1 MMKRDAI
8 RLGGMALL
16 MLLGLGLRIYRL
28 RDQSAWCDEAQ
39 FFALSA
45 QDLRTFLDII
55 KFWGPDN
62 VLLYYAVF
70 YWWNHLLGI
79 SLVTARMLTILAGVA
94 CIPLVYVLGRRVF
107 DERAGWIAA
116 MLTALSPFQIWHSQS
131 MRPYGLCVPLALLGL
146 YALVRVGQADAA
158 GKGAWGWWVTA
169 FIANCLLMWTHV
181 FMVLLIPVQAA
192 CLLGMRQRGFLRA
205 ACWGLANAP
214 VVGMVYLW
222 MRPRMHTVPE
232 AEFDHFYLP
241 GVWEAF
247 VDLFGDDVT
256 PYSGEFPITLPSW
269 LESMSHHEFWTATLG
284 IAQMFF
290 LLAAAMLSLRLVRRR
305 WAAGDIGPALLLGT
319 ALAPTLA
326 LAALS
331 YAWRPCLE
339 TRYTPYA
346 SLALLL
352 IASGVLSQAGGPLLR
367 RALVSLLVLLMAF
380 QSVLFVFGV
389 SRTQWL
395 AAARHIAAEQQPSDI
410 ILVKGVVHWARDT
423 FMANQDNRGIPVIGA
438 HTISSVCDKTCAYFE
453 VHRAEQPE
461 ERPGAVW
468 TVVELSFFD
477 PARLQD
483 TFRERLGPLGIQAAY
498 LHYPGMQ
505 GLLLCRFARKQ
516 GQALSQAVPFD
527 MSYSR
532 TDSAGILADIGL
544 GHLADDARESAVRA
558 LGRVI
563 DIPFPPGKNN
573 YAMLSVLL
581 MEEGEHDLAEQ
592 CAFRA
597 IALMDN
603 YGFGHFALGLSFAA
617 RGDIANARQAF
628 RRAFALDAV
637 LENLFRSLV
646 EALYE
651 EGDAVAAAREM
662 RRLAPM
668 GFPYVALQRLFAARF
683 PEADTPDPGMS
694 AADPL
699 LRSTVCA
706 PQTFRLPAA
715 TPADKKR
722 GHVFFP
728 KNLLRTT
735 RFME

>member
-1 MMKRDAI
+1 MWHCFKRFFSPFPCKDGFCMAKRDMM
-8 RLGGMALL
+8 RLAGLALL
-16 MLLGLGLRIYRL
+16 ILSGLGLRIYRL
-28 RDQSAWCDEAQ
+28 GDQSAWCDEAQ

-55 KFWGPDN
+55 RFWGPDN

-79 SLVTARMLTILAGVA
+79 SLVSARMLTILAGVA
-94 CIPLVYVLGRRVF
+94 CIPLVYALGRRIF

-116 MLTALSPFQIWHSQS
+116 TLTALSPFQIWHSQS
-131 MRPYGLCVPLALLGL
+131 MRPYGLCVPLALLAM
-146 YALVRVGQADAA
+146 YAVVRVGQADAA

-169 FIANCLLMWTHV
+169 FAANCLLMWTHV
-181 FMVLLIPVQAA
+181 FMVLLIPVQAT

-205 ACWGLANAP
+205 AYWALADAP

-222 MRPRMHTVPE
+222 LRPRMHTVPE

-241 GVWEAF
+241 GIRQVF

-256 PYSGEFPITLPSW
+256 QHSGEFPIALPQW
-269 LESMSHHEFWTATLG
+269 LTRMPHHEVWVMALG
-284 IAQMFF
+284 VALMLF
-290 LLAAAMLSLRLVRRR
+290 LLVAAVFSLRLVRRR
-305 WAAGDIGPALLLGT
+305 WAAGDIGPALLLST

-346 SLALLL
+346 NLALML
-352 IASGVLSQAGGPLLR
+352 IAAGVLSQAGSVFLR
-367 RALVSLLVLLMAF
+367 RALVSLLMLLMAF

-395 AAARHIAAEQQPSDI
+395 AAARYIAAEQQPDDI

-423 FMANQDNRGIPVIGA
+423 FMANQNNHDIPVIGA
-438 HTISSVCDKTCAYFE
+438 HTIASVCDKTCAYFE
-453 VHRAEQPE
+453 VHRAEQAE
-461 ERPGAVW
+461 EPPGVVWAVL
-468 TVVELSFFD
+468 ELPFFE

-483 TFRERLGPLGIQAAY
+483 IFRQRLGPLGIQASY

-505 GLLLCRFARKQ
+505 GLLLCRFAQKH
-516 GQALSQAVPFD
+516 GQALSHPVPWD

-532 TDSAGILADIGL
+532 TDYAGILADIGL
-544 GHLADDARESAVRA
+544 GHLTDDTRESAVRA
-558 LGRVI
+558 LGRVL

-573 YAMLSVLL
+573 YALMSVLL
-581 MEEGEHDLAEQ
+581 MEEGEYDLAEQ
-592 CAFRA
+592 CAFRS
-597 IALMDN
+597 ITLMDN
-603 YGFGHFALGLSFAA
+603 YGFGHFALGLSLAA
-617 RGDIANARQAF
+617 RDDIGKAMQALG
-628 RRAFALDAV
+628 RAFALDRV
-637 LENLFRSLV
+637 LENLFRPLV

-651 EGDAVAAAREM
+651 KGDAAAAAREM

-683 PEADTPDPGMS
+683 PEAGAPDPGLS

-699 LRSTVCA
+699 LRSTVCT
-706 PQTFRLPAA
+706 PQRF
-715 TPADKKR
+715 
-722 GHVFFP
+722 HFP
-728 KNLLRTT
+728 VVSAR
-735 RFME
+735 